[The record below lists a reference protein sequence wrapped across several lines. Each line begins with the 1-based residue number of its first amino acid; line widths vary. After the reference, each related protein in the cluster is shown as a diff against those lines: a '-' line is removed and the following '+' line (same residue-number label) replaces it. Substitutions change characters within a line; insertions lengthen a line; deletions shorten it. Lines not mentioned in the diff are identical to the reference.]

1 MTDASNYGALSEGLR
16 FYVAAMR
23 RFIART
29 LREQHSDSDDWF
41 EKQALATLPRY
52 LRNPLRQRWLA
63 HQRQRAADDQ
73 EGPEQLL
80 DTSHFRH
87 IISGHWDA
95 TYEVVFREQVTLH
108 WIGEVAY
115 WRNVWAHAA
124 DKADVEAE
132 RILDTCVRVVE
143 RFDPETAQRI
153 EMIRGGLT
161 AAPATDSKAATDQSS
176 PPDGATDDGLTEAQ
190 NEETAP
196 DVGRKVKGLDIS
208 GLEVTLSDLGLD
220 VPELAVRGIDPSEL
234 GEPIEPEPPQDDAL
248 LELVREYW
256 QYQRL
261 LYLGEEGLADEDAAT
276 EIWAEAIPRLTL
288 DLVQA
293 TLGGGGDWG
302 VDSHNDPP
310 IYTFWNASGIDV
322 SIQIEFPKWALE
334 DGV

>member
-16 FYVAAMR
+16 HYVAAMR
-23 RFIART
+23 SFIART
-29 LREQHSDSDDWF
+29 LREQHGDSDDWF
-41 EKQALATLPRY
+41 EKQALEKLPKPM
-52 LRNPLRQRWLA
+52 RNSIQQRWA
-63 HQRQRAADDQ
+63 VQRRQRASGGGD
-73 EGPEQLL
+73 GPEQLL
-80 DTSHFRH
+80 DPAHFRY
-87 IISGHWDA
+87 IINAHWDN
-95 TYEVVFREQVTLH
+95 TYEAIFEERVAIH
-108 WIGEVAY
+108 WIGEIAY

-132 RILDTCVRVVE
+132 RILDTCERVVE
-143 RFDPETAQRI
+143 RFDPEATQRI
-153 EMIRGGLT
+153 ERIRAGLT
-161 AAPATDSKAATDQSS
+161 AAPTTDSETKTDQ
-176 PPDGATDDGLTEAQ
+176 PPLSDDATDDGLTEAQ
-190 NEETAP
+190 NEETAS

-208 GLEVTLSDLGLD
+208 GFEVTLSDLGLD

-234 GEPIEPEPPQDDAL
+234 GPEKEPEPPQDEAL

-261 LYLGEEGLADEDAAT
+261 LYLGEEGLADEQTVT
-276 EIWAEAIPRLTL
+276 EIWHEAIPRLTL

-293 TLGGGGDWG
+293 TLGGGGSWAIDE
-302 VDSHNDPP
+302 HNDPP